1 MILITR
7 AINREKI
14 RPAINNKVRITLFLF
29 KEFAT
34 KCMHEAGVAIVP
46 GTAFGK
52 TAKDYVRFSFAASS
66 DNISQALDKIKKIL
80 K

>member
-1 MILITR
+1 M
-7 AINREKI
+7 NGS
-14 RPAINNKVRITLFLF
+14 
-29 KEFAT
+29 EFAK

-52 TAKDYVRFSFAASS
+52 TSKDYVRFSFAASS

-80 K
+80 